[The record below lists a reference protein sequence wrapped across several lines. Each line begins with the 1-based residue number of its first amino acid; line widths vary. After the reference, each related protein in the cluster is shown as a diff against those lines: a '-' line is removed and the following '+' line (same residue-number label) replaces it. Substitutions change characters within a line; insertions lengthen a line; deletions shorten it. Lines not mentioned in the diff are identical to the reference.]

1 MAENFASSLNMV
13 MATKQEWESSR
24 WEDVEKFI
32 GPNAEKYKNLW
43 EKQRTNMMTK
53 GKIGWVPN
61 FCWTSLLM
69 VTLPWA
75 VARKQYGLAGM
86 AAIFLIIVNLF
97 GLPPGAVGG
106 TAVLLAATVKNMYL
120 QFAVNQLAKIDA
132 SGLTGEARDTAI
144 RAAGGLDT
152 RNGVIAGV
160 VAFLVVFVLVYIF

>member
-1 MAENFASSLNMV
+1 MAKSFASSLNMV
-13 MATKQEWESSR
+13 MANKQEWESSR

-32 GPNAEKYKNLW
+32 GPNAGKYKNLW

-53 GKIGWVPN
+53 GKPGWVPN
-61 FCWTSLLM
+61 FCWTSLLL
-69 VTLPWA
+69 VTLPWS

-86 AAIFLIIVNLF
+86 AAVFLILVNVF
-97 GLPPGAVGG
+97 ALPPGAVGG
-106 TAVLLAATVKNMYL
+106 TAILLAATVKNMYL

-132 SGLTGEARDTAI
+132 SGLTGEARDVAI

-160 VAFLVVFVLVYIF
+160 ATVLVVFVLAFVF